1 MYGMKA
7 DKKLAPM
14 KQTKGS
20 GLGRRGYSAKLQSR
34 PKSMGAQPIQP
45 ATLRLKTS
53 KTAEKILVPK
63 QETKSLGY

>member
-14 KQTKGS
+14 KQIKGS
-20 GLGRRGYSAKLQSR
+20 GLGRRGYSAKLQNR
-34 PKSMGAQPIQP
+34 PKNMGAQPIQP

>member
-14 KQTKGS
+14 KQIKGS
-20 GLGRRGYSAKLQSR
+20 GLGRRGYSAKLQNR

-45 ATLRLKTS
+45 AALRMKTGKAS
-53 KTAEKILVPK
+53 EKILVPK
-63 QETKSLGY
+63 QELKSLGV